1 MGGVEWVVEG
11 FGCSEAS
18 LSNLDTLR
26 RLFETLIAA
35 FELRPV
41 GQTQWHQFS
50 GTGGITGVCILA
62 ESHLACHT
70 FPEDGS
76 LCLNLF
82 CCSPR
87 REGAEQ
93 SFDSVIRQA
102 LGAQSVSVRR
112 VARSYRVPQHL
123 PLGAQA

>member
-1 MGGVEWVVEG
+1 MGGVEWIVEA

-26 RLFETLIAA
+26 RLFETLIA
-35 FELRPV
+35 ELQLRPV
-41 GQTQWHQFS
+41 TQTQWHQFS
-50 GTGGITGVCILA
+50 GAGGITGICMLA

-70 FPEDGS
+70 FPEYGS

-82 CCSPR
+82 CCSERP
-87 REGAEQ
+87 EGAEK

-102 LGAQSVSVRR
+102 VGARSVSVRR
-112 VARSYRVPQHL
+112 LARPYRVPRHL
-123 PLGAQA
+123 AVSAEV